1 LFSNAALVVR
11 FGEASV
17 PTREFYTALGNQYGM
32 TGVTMMTYGKTE
44 KEDKV
49 WCACGEHFSN
59 RDDHWV
65 SVYPTIEDCMECCSE
80 KECKEL
86 LEEDDDD
93 DDEEP
98 VERWTDEDEKK
109 LAALKA
115 LNSGAIAVD
124 TDILD
129 AMIEKK
135 KRCEQ

>member
-1 LFSNAALVVR
+1 MFALVVR
-11 FGEASV
+11 VGEASV

-49 WCACGEHFSN
+49 WCACGEHFCN

-65 SVYPTIEDCMECCSE
+65 SVYPTIEDCMNCCSE

-93 DDEEP
+93 DDETEG
-98 VERWTDEDEKK
+98 VT
-109 LAALKA
+109 
-115 LNSGAIAVD
+115 
-124 TDILD
+124 
-129 AMIEKK
+129 MM
-135 KRCEQ
+135 